1 MRPERDGSTSPLYKK
16 QKSENTNPRP
26 NKSVIY
32 YSTEIYQ
39 IMRIDLPQNPSP
51 CPSTPFFSILLIQP
65 RSNSSALLLYYFGRN
80 HLLSRPSRWISSVVG
95 FIFTLYNNVYCLYS
109 PHRRSFH
116 FRLPNFCE
124 DWMLRNTVKSITPA
138 NI

>member
-39 IMRIDLPQNPSP
+39 IMRIDLPYHKTLHPALPPPS
-51 CPSTPFFSILLIQP
+51 SLFFSFNHEVILLPCYFITLAAITFCLVLLVGLAVL
-65 RSNSSALLLYYFGRN
+65 SASSS
-80 HLLSRPSRWISSVVG
+80 H
-95 FIFTLYNNVYCLYS
+95 FIIMSTAFILHIVDLFTSDYLTSARTGCLETQ
-109 PHRRSFH
+109 
-116 FRLPNFCE
+116 LNQ
-124 DWMLRNTVKSITPA
+124 
-138 NI
+138 